1 MEWLKREGNT
11 YIKYRKIIYI
21 FILLCY
27 IPNMYFFSNI
37 SIYGKIMWQ
46 ALVIVILGLL
56 LYPQWR
62 YLCKQECLLMGFV
75 IWTEFSTF
83 CNSGFDLYNLIM
95 NLLEWVPILLL
106 FIAARNISTE
116 RYQNIIHMLSTIL
129 SVLLVINTLCL
140 KVFPHGF
147 DQIRMFTDQEMYF
160 LGTKLFI
167 TELSIFTIV
176 CCRMN
181 ELFILKKTR
190 IYWSVII
197 YFLAIYNAA
206 LTDNATGIIVL
217 LVFLFCFIFSQFDK
231 RGRIL
236 VVTFGIIIIFGMWFI
251 LSEAYINNPI
261 VVWIIEDVLGKNINL
276 TGRISI
282 YRLLPELVMR
292 QWGVGYGYNN
302 DTIFRNIGLYHAHNS
317 FLQIMLD
324 YGLGGFILWILFLVS
339 VFRKATANVN
349 SVVRIGLVG
358 CIAILVG
365 SIGDNCIGKF
375 YYFTLIMTISAQSI
389 EKAGKIYQH

>member
-1 MEWLKREGNT
+1 M
-11 YIKYRKIIYI
+11 
-21 FILLCY
+21 
-27 IPNMYFFSNI
+27 
-37 SIYGKIMWQ
+37 
-46 ALVIVILGLL
+46 
-56 LYPQWR
+56 
-62 YLCKQECLLMGFV
+62 
-75 IWTEFSTF
+75 
-83 CNSGFDLYNLIM
+83 
-95 NLLEWVPILLL
+95 
-106 FIAARNISTE
+106 
-116 RYQNIIHMLSTIL
+116 
-129 SVLLVINTLCL
+129 
-140 KVFPHGF
+140 
-147 DQIRMFTDQEMYF
+147 
-160 LGTKLFI
+160 
-167 TELSIFTIV
+167 
-176 CCRMN
+176 
-181 ELFILKKTR
+181 
-190 IYWSVII
+190 
-197 YFLAIYNAA
+197 
-206 LTDNATGIIVL
+206 
-217 LVFLFCFIFSQFDK
+217 
-231 RGRIL
+231 
-236 VVTFGIIIIFGMWFI
+236 
-251 LSEAYINNPI
+251 
-261 VVWIIEDVLGKNINL
+261 LGKNINL